1 MNPHGSLHMPKHA
14 DYVNTC
20 DRKCPVC
27 AASLIRTPRR
37 HVDRVWSIFEPVLR
51 FRCQRFSCQ
60 WQGNLPRDIGT
71 GDDAAHSSGSGRGV
85 RRRPRRI
92 PRQFKVQMVLAVG
105 GAVLVFVAA
114 YTEPTALRAA
124 LDFGS
129 SDPGWVATSGRQA
142 VPDTQ
147 VMSRTT
153 ADASLP

>member
-1 MNPHGSLHMPKHA
+1 MNPHASLHMPKHA

-37 HVDRVWSIFEPVLR
+37 HVDRVWSIFVPVLR
-51 FRCQRFSCQ
+51 FRCQSFACQ

-71 GDDAAHSSGSGRGV
+71 GGDAAHSSGSGRGV

-114 YTEPTALRAA
+114 YTEPTALSAA

-129 SDPGWVATSGRQA
+129 SGPRWVATSGRQA

-147 VMSRTT
+147 VKPQST
-153 ADASLP
+153 AGASQP